1 MRRLPACAASRPLPN
16 RMRATALRYDGTT
29 AAREVELAEEV
40 PVELA
45 YAGIPHAVM
54 MATPAALEDFARGFS
69 LTEGIAAAGEL
80 RAIAV
85 SRAARGIAIDITLA
99 PAALHR
105 HLARRR
111 QAGRS
116 LVGRTGCGIC
126 GIESLDQLP
135 QSRPVPPAAAIPP
148 CAIPRASA
156 GLAALQ
162 PLHRATGA
170 VHAAAWCGPDG
181 AIRLLRE
188 DVGRHNALDKLIGAC
203 LAAGEGPGGGFV
215 LLTSRCSYE
224 LVEKTAA
231 FGAAT
236 LVAMAAPTTLAVER
250 AAGLGITLLA
260 PARADS
266 ALAFIPAARP

>member
-1 MRRLPACAASRPLPN
+1 MPTPRACAASPPLPN
-16 RMRATALRYDGTT
+16 RMRATAQHYDGSAT
-29 AAREVELAEEV
+29 AREVELAEEV

-45 YAGIPHAVM
+45 YAAIPHAVM
-54 MATPAALEDFARGFS
+54 MATPADLEDFARGFS
-69 LTEGIAAAGEL
+69 VSEGIVADPAEIRG
-80 RAIAV
+80 ITV
-85 SRAARGIAIDITLA
+85 ARGTRGITLDIVLA

-111 QAGRS
+111 TMPGRS
-116 LVGRTGCGIC
+116 MAGRTGCGLC
-126 GIESLDQLP
+126 GIESLEQLP
-135 QSRPVPPAAAIPP
+135 QARAVPPAPP
-148 CAIPRASA
+148 IAPAAIPRALA

-170 VHAAAWCGPDG
+170 VHAAAWCGRDG

-203 LAAGEGPGGGFV
+203 LAAGLAPGDGFV

-236 LVAMAAPTTLAVER
+236 LVALAAPTTLAVSR
-250 AAGLGITLLA
+250 AAALGITLLA
-260 PARADS
+260 PARADF
-266 ALAFIPAARP
+266 ALCFAP